1 VIHQLLLNDNIVL
14 LDLCCYWPE
23 NCESQA
29 WNLYVCICGMW
40 LLMMLLSMIMLV
52 WGDVV
57 IDILIKNDVVIDNNI
72 DNGRC
77 CYWW

>member
-1 VIHQLLLNDNIVL
+1 M
-14 LDLCCYWPE
+14 
-23 NCESQA
+23 
-29 WNLYVCICGMW
+29 CGMW